1 MKKLL
6 LLLFIG
12 IVGMGTAQTI
22 ENVTFSSAAS
32 SDNSFQPVMGTP
44 YGASL
49 SGAGGSVEVSASYG
63 ESNYEE
69 SSLSAEELSIQSNI
83 RVFPNPTTYMVN
95 VDLSQLTQG
104 EYQLYLVDLQG
115 KVIYQQTTTEKSIEL
130 DMRNY
135 STGSYVLKVQ
145 TKGTQ
150 QIDTFQ
156 IIKTK

>member
-12 IVGMGTAQTI
+12 IVGIGNAQSI

-32 SDNSFQPVMGTP
+32 SDDNFQPVMGTP

-49 SGAGGSVEVSASYG
+49 SGAGGSLEISASFG
-63 ESNYEE
+63 ESAYEE
-69 SSLSAEELSIQSNI
+69 SSLSAEEISIQSNI
-83 RVFPNPTTYMVN
+83 RVFPNPTTYVVN
-95 VDLSQLTQG
+95 VDLSQLSKG

-115 KVIYQQTTTEKSIEL
+115 KVIYQQNTTEKSIEL

-156 IIKTK
+156 IIKIK